1 MQSFWSYF
9 LLFVNMLT
17 CTLMSVIQ
25 NNIWSAVNFYPR
37 DVVSAVYATTTWLAG
52 WLGGCLSVTG
62 RYCMAKDI
70 LKLF

>member
-1 MQSFWSYF
+1 
-9 LLFVNMLT
+9 
-17 CTLMSVIQ
+17 MSVIQ